1 MEMRIMTDD
10 DCENWVQQVV
20 LMLQFVWLLLLFVGF
35 VWVPNVM
42 AATIWKRSDK
52 TSLVVE
58 TTVNGVWFWTPS
70 SQW

>member
-20 LMLQFVWLLLLFVGF
+20 LMLQFVWLLLLFVL
-35 VWVPNVM
+35 VPNVM

-58 TTVNGVWFWTPS
+58 TTVNDVWFWTPS
-70 SQW
+70 SQWRWW